1 MPNLDET
8 IEKKLDEQLQKIKGD
23 LIIFNTIQDLTDKI
37 QKIED
42 EIEQLKTKT
51 NVATVASVCRAICV
65 AFPYSDC

>member
-37 QKIED
+37 QKLED
-42 EIEQLKTKT
+42 EIEQLKNKSKGYCGSSSKCSPF
-51 NVATVASVCRAICV
+51 NCCS
-65 AFPYSDC
+65 FSLF